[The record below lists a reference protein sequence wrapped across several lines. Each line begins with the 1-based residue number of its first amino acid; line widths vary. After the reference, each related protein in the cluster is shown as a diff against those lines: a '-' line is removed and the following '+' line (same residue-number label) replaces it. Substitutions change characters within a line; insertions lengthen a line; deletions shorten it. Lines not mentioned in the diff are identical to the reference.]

1 MRTRYSIILPIAAIL
16 SGVVLEL
23 NSLNLLGNFLPNE
36 ILLKAWPVLL
46 VFVGFDMLF
55 SQRRLIGAIVLFFC
69 AAALLSTQFMDTG
82 TNNQI
87 WTIFKKIWPILLILF
102 GIDCIFAGRS
112 LINTA
117 VIIAGVIVLIYIAFT
132 FLDIPALKSLPVN
145 IDLKSIIPTSVFNEP
160 MPMPQQPQQPIV
172 PSQNF
177 NQINPQTPEQPVLVN
192 DNGDVQVQLP
202 VQNSAEIDLKAASGK
217 ISIKAGNNSNQL
229 IGGSIKLDANENLTQ
244 NASLNGQTAKY
255 SFESNGNASSPQSSN
270 WDLTLNSQRTIAVKT
285 VLSSGYIKADLRS
298 MDLSSVYLE
307 NKYGPVDVMVPNGT
321 DAKIQISASGDAIRV
336 YVPKGTTV
344 SCAIYGASSV
354 DYPQWDYVL
363 TGNMLTPRRSAQ
375 TPVSVEINANNSSV
389 QIITSE

>member
-23 NSLNLLGNFLPNE
+23 SSLNLLGNFLPND

-46 VFVGFDMLF
+46 VFVGLDMLF
-55 SQRRLIGAIVLFFC
+55 SQRRLIGSIVMFFC
-69 AAALLSTQFMDTG
+69 AAALLSTQFMSTG

-87 WTIFKKIWPILLILF
+87 WSIFKKIWPILLILF
-102 GIDCIFAGRS
+102 GIDCIFSGRS

-132 FLDIPALKSLPVN
+132 FLDVPALKSLPIN

-160 MPMPQQPQQPIV
+160 MPMPQQPNSSV
-172 PSQNF
+172 QNF
-177 NQINPQTPEQPVLVN
+177 SQIDLQTPEQPVLV
-192 DNGDVQVQLP
+192 DGNGEVRVQLP
-202 VQNSAEIDLKAASGK
+202 GQNSAEIDIKAASGK
-217 ISIKAGNNSNQL
+217 ISLKAGNTANQL
-229 IGGSIKLDANENLTQ
+229 VSGTIKLDSNENLTP
-244 NASLNGQTAKY
+244 NANLNGQTAKF
-255 SFESNGNASSPQSSN
+255 SFESKGKASSPQISN
-270 WDLTLNSQRTIAVKT
+270 WDLSLSSQRTIAVNT
-285 VLSSGYIKADLRS
+285 VLSSGYIKADLRNMS
-298 MDLSSVYLE
+298 LSSVYLE
-307 NKYGPVDVMVPNGT
+307 NKYGPVDVMVPNNT
-321 DAKIQISASGDAIRV
+321 QATIQISASGDAIRV
-336 YVPKGTTV
+336 YVPKGATV